1 MFILFGEVWAKIMH
15 ACILGNEAM
24 PHFKH
29 QYIGLT
35 KKFCASMASF
45 INALPFPLLIKSG
58 LYLFVIVSIHDTSVV
73 TLSHSVVSIVQT
85 DCSTDTP
92 RLMHQ
97 LHSRKSGTNRN

>member
-1 MFILFGEVWAKIMH
+1 
-15 ACILGNEAM
+15 
-24 PHFKH
+24 
-29 QYIGLT
+29 
-35 KKFCASMASF
+35 MAAF
-45 INALPFPLLIKSG
+45 INVLPFPLLIKSG

-97 LHSRKSGTNRN
+97 LHFRKSGTNQN